1 MSVFKPI
8 THYLSHRSSVCR
20 TAGPLKVYSA
30 RSLEQSIGFFKDL
43 ITGTVKTQ
51 AQASNL
57 IEKVAIRSFVNR
69 SVNVVD
75 AANIISPP
83 SYSDDTYW
91 DNADDE
97 SCTAQLWIPFL
108 TVQLCDDAE
117 EFEGVKFGILRKAMR
132 NYYRRE
138 FSESGIVIDSDI
150 NFGLAG
156 RAWLDKPMVIS
167 SRYYAKKNREFRRA
181 GYYIMFD
188 SPYFS
193 QRFGSRRRWFV
204 GEVLFFFKPY
214 FRGSLYFLAFVQV
227 MKRHTTAAYDK
238 FISVVDKGSPNV
250 APKFAVISVNN
261 DIKLQVGLVQF
272 IGSRTKFSV
281 IAPSHVFETD
291 MSITAGSISDL

>member
-1 MSVFKPI
+1 
-8 THYLSHRSSVCR
+8 
-20 TAGPLKVYSA
+20 VYSA
-30 RSLEQSIGFFKDL
+30 RSLERSIEFFKDL

-75 AANIISPP
+75 TANIISPP

-108 TVQLCDDAE
+108 TVQLFDYAE
-117 EFEGVKFGILRKAMR
+117 EFEGVQVGILRKAMR

-167 SRYYAKKNREFRRA
+167 SRYYAKKNRKFCLA

-193 QRFGSRRRWFV
+193 QRVGSQRRWFV
-204 GEVLFFFKPY
+204 GEVLFFLSTIL
-214 FRGSLYFLAFVQV
+214 GVA
-227 MKRHTTAAYDK
+227 
-238 FISVVDKGSPNV
+238 FIS
-250 APKFAVISVNN
+250 
-261 DIKLQVGLVQF
+261 
-272 IGSRTKFSV
+272 
-281 IAPSHVFETD
+281 
-291 MSITAGSISDL
+291 